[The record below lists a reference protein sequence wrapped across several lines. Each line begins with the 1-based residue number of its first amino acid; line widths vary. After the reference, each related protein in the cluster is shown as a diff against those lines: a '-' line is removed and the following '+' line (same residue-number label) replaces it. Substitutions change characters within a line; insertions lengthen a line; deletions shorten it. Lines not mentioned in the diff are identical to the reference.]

1 MVNSHCGNLWAITS
15 YFNPIG
21 YRRRLKNYRIFRQR
35 LNVPLVA
42 VELSLNENFQLG
54 PGDADILVQLRGT
67 GVLWQKERLLNIA
80 LKSVP
85 KTCGKIA
92 WLDCDVIF
100 ESDDW
105 SERASLALDQ
115 FALLHLFHERHNL
128 PPDVTP
134 DQLGVENGSQPAMS
148 VVCKM
153 LVGESTPED
162 LFEADAPLKR
172 RSTAGLAWGSRREV
186 LDSHGIYDACILG
199 SADRAILCAA
209 LGRFDY
215 AARALLMD
223 NQRVEHFLGWAKPY
237 YDTVGGRVGYIQGR
251 LYHLWHGELQNR
263 QYSLRQRALKKYGF
277 DPFTDIAL
285 DRNGCWRWNSDK
297 RELHQFVR
305 DYFESRKEDGDE
317 DKESQVG

>member
-1 MVNSHCGNLWAITS
+1 MFESRPQELWAITC
-15 YFNPIG
+15 YFNPVG

-35 LNVPLVA
+35 LAVPLVV
-42 VELSLNENFQLG
+42 VELSREEKFQLE
-54 PGDADILVQLRGT
+54 PGDADILVQIRSDE
-67 GVLWQKERLLNIA
+67 VLWQKERLLNIA
-80 LKSVP
+80 QKSVP
-85 KTCGKIA
+85 KTCSKIA

-100 ESDDW
+100 ENDDW
-105 SERASLALDQ
+105 VERASQASDQ
-115 FALLHLFHERHNL
+115 FALVHFFHERHNL
-128 PPDVTP
+128 PPDMTP
-134 DQLGVENGSQPAMS
+134 DQLGAENGSQPAIS

-153 LVGESTPED
+153 ARGESTPED
-162 LFEADAPLKR
+162 FFEADAPLKR

-209 LGRFDY
+209 LGQFDY

-223 NQRVEHFLGWAKPY
+223 NRRVEHFLGWAKPY
-237 YDTVGGRVGYIQGR
+237 YDTVAGRVGHIQGR

-263 QYSLRQRALKKYGF
+263 QYSSRQRALNKYSF

-285 DRNGCWRWNSDK
+285 DEYGCWRWNSDK

-305 DYFESRKEDGDE
+305 DYFESRKEDGE
-317 DKESQVG
+317 EATLACN